1 MKLEAAMN
9 RYCRGL
15 SRSAN
20 DAVQEG
26 LDSADVFQG
35 LLGIIA
41 ISVKRAGGDDKEVAR
56 TFRALADCYEEEN
69 SPAIDPMARSSHN
82 RETTGRAFA
91 T

>member
-1 MKLEAAMN
+1 MKLKDARN

-15 SRSAN
+15 TRSAN

-35 LLGIIA
+35 LLGVIA
-41 ISVKRAGGDDKEVAR
+41 ISVRRAGGDDKEVAR

-69 SPAIDPMARSSHN
+69 SVAIDPMARTPHN
-82 RETTGRAFA
+82 EKTMDRAQCA
-91 T
+91 

>member
-1 MKLEAAMN
+1 MKLEPAMN

-26 LDSADVFQG
+26 LDFADVFQG
-35 LLGIIA
+35 LLGVIA
-41 ISVKRAGGDDKEVAR
+41 LSVRRAGGDDKEVAR

-69 SPAIDPMARSSHN
+69 SLPIDALAKTSHN
-82 RETTGRAFA
+82 KKTTERAFA
-91 T
+91 I

>member
-1 MKLEAAMN
+1 MKLKDAMK

-15 SRSAN
+15 TRSAN

-35 LLGIIA
+35 LLGVIA
-41 ISVKRAGGDDKEVAR
+41 ISVRRAGGDDKEVAR

-69 SPAIDPMARSSHN
+69 SVTIDPMARTSHN
-82 RETTGRAFA
+82 KKTIDHAQCA
-91 T
+91 

>member
-1 MKLEAAMN
+1 MKLEPAMN

-20 DAVQEG
+20 DAAQEG

-41 ISVKRAGGDDKEVAR
+41 LSVRRAGGDDKEVAR

-69 SPAIDPMARSSHN
+69 SLANPIARTSHKKKN
-82 RETTGRAFA
+82 MDHAFA

>member
-1 MKLEAAMN
+1 MKLEPAMN

-20 DAVQEG
+20 DALQEG

-41 ISVKRAGGDDKEVAR
+41 ISVRQAGGDDREVAR

-69 SPAIDPMARSSHN
+69 SLANPIATTSHN
-82 RETTGRAFA
+82 KKTMDHAFA

>member
-1 MKLEAAMN
+1 MKLEPAMN

-41 ISVKRAGGDDKEVAR
+41 ISVRQAGGDDKEVAR

-69 SPAIDPMARSSHN
+69 SLASTCPEIQNALI
-82 RETTGRAFA
+82 
-91 T
+91 

>member
-1 MKLEAAMN
+1 MKLKDAMN

-15 SRSAN
+15 TRSAN

-41 ISVKRAGGDDKEVAR
+41 LSVRRAGGDDKEVAR

-69 SPAIDPMARSSHN
+69 GPAIDPVARTSHYKK
-82 RETTGRAFA
+82 TIDHAQCA
-91 T
+91 